1 MLMGEQSGAINLSYS
16 MVLKHLSNKTFSMV
30 TSVISNCFFMCTNLV
45 EMSSQLSDSDGKVKV
60 KKSLHFFDH
69 VGDVL

>member
-1 MLMGEQSGAINLSYS
+1 
-16 MVLKHLSNKTFSMV
+16 MV
-30 TSVISNCFFMCTNLV
+30 TFVISNYFFMCTNLV